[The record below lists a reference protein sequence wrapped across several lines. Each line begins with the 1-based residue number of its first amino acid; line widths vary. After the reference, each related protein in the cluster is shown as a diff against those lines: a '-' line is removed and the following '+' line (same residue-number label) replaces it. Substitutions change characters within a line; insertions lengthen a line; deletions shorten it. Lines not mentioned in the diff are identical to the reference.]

1 MDGTEHLF
9 LNLFC
14 ADAVRAAGPAMF
26 VRRADIVDVFLCLRR
41 NGLAC
46 HRLLAVSAEQEA
58 GKQVC
63 LILIRRAA
71 HIPLHHGLD
80 GHEILIG
87 NKCFVRPLDLDPLG
101 FVFRLHNAHLVVWRT
116 ALALGK
122 DTDIYLIG
130 EDALDSL
137 VSPLCSVAGL
147 EDGIELHSR
156 RVLILHWRK
165 HAHLIQPC
173 SNATDGEAILV
184 HGKDHLH
191 ILADGLIDDELV
203 FVIRRFL
210 VAIGREC
217 PDELT
222 VLLLDLQAGSNFHGY
237 ILAVGVVD
245 EVFERDDKGIRLRIA
260 GQAVVSVVDRDKA
273 DAELREY
280 LFQIPTAVD
289 VVSRKAAEVFDH
301 DAVNRAFADCVFE
314 LFEVRTIEG
323 NAAITIVNE
332 RLADDFQIVMPC
344 NVVLANG
351 SLACDG
357 VAFNFVPVFTGQAAV
372 NRRPV
377 NFSGH
382 KNNLR
387 FLFGVIHQIR
397 KTKASASCMR
407 KTR

>member
-1 MDGTEHLF
+1 M
-9 LNLFC
+9 
-14 ADAVRAAGPAMF
+14 
-26 VRRADIVDVFLCLRR
+26 
-41 NGLAC
+41 
-46 HRLLAVSAEQEA
+46 
-58 GKQVC
+58 
-63 LILIRRAA
+63 
-71 HIPLHHGLD
+71 
-80 GHEILIG
+80 
-87 NKCFVRPLDLDPLG
+87 
-101 FVFRLHNAHLVVWRT
+101 
-116 ALALGK
+116 
-122 DTDIYLIG
+122 
-130 EDALDSL
+130 
-137 VSPLCSVAGL
+137 
-147 EDGIELHSR
+147 
-156 RVLILHWRK
+156 LILHWRK

-191 ILADGLIDDELV
+191 ILADGLIDDKLV

-222 VLLLDLQAGSNFHGY
+222 VLLLDLQAGSDFHGY

-245 EVFERDDKGIRLRIA
+245 EVFERDNKGIRLRIA

-314 LFEVRTIEG
+314 LFEVWTIEG
-323 NAAITIVNE
+323 NTAITIVNE
-332 RLADDFQIVMPC
+332 RLTDNFQIVMPC